1 MSHAEGFNDN
11 RFSFSSTDRFV
22 TGHVRARN
30 VREQGT
36 NASESISH
44 AIADHDLAV
53 ELHVLPA
60 LELAAIT
67 EARYDLNELTQK

>member
-1 MSHAEGFNDN
+1 M
-11 RFSFSSTDRFV
+11 

-30 VREQGT
+30 VRQQGI
-36 NASESISH
+36 NASQSISH
-44 AIADHDLAV
+44 AIADQDLAIK
-53 ELHVLPA
+53 LHVLPA